1 MIIKFEFD
9 LEKSAVNR
17 EKHGIDFVQA
27 QAIWGDADY
36 IEIPLKADDELRF
49 MVIGMIE
56 QIRKETKTSLLFVSH
71 QQEKGFEPDKT
82 FELTASATG
91 STGAIV

>member
-1 MIIKFEFD
+1 MAFEFD
-9 LEKSAVNR
+9 PEKSVVNR

-36 IEIPLKADDELRF
+36 IEIPLKTGDEMRF

-56 QIRKETKTSLLFVSH
+56 GKFWSGIITYRGESIRIISVRRSRREEISIYES
-71 QQEKGFEPDKT
+71 
-82 FELTASATG
+82 
-91 STGAIV
+91 